1 MFVELIKR
9 TLDLWE
15 ENFWLKSLNKEI
27 RKLEKYRAKVTVQEK
42 ICIEL
47 HKEYVVR
54 FREKE

>member
-1 MFVELIKR
+1 MFVELIKI

-27 RKLEKYRAKVTVQEK
+27 RKLE
-42 ICIEL
+42 
-47 HKEYVVR
+47 R

>member
-15 ENFWLKSLNKEI
+15 ENYWLKSLNKEI

-47 HKEYVVR
+47 HKEYVAR